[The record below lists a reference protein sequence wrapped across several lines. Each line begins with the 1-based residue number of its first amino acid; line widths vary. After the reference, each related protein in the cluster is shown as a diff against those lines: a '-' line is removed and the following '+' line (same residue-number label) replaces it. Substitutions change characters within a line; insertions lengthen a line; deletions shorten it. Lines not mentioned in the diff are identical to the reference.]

1 MSNLFLT
8 NFSHPTCGDVNKLKK
23 KNRNVLLSNKM
34 DVELLSINKS
44 ISAT

>member
-23 KNRNVLLSNKM
+23 NRNALLSNKM